1 MVEKIVNKVD
11 LIQNEKKMKD
21 ELQRGSHPSDDEDE
35 GMERVTR
42 MPAASSSCSTSV
54 GWFLKTRKY

>member
-21 ELQRGSHPSDDEDE
+21 ELQRGSHPSDNEDE

-42 MPAASSSCSTSV
+42 MPAARSSCSTDHQ
-54 GWFLKTRKY
+54 

>member
-1 MVEKIVNKVD
+1 MVEKIVNKAD

-21 ELQRGSHPSDDEDE
+21 ELQRGSHQSDDEDE

-42 MPAASSSCSTSV
+42 MPAANSSRLSV
-54 GWFLKTRKY
+54 GLLLKTQKY